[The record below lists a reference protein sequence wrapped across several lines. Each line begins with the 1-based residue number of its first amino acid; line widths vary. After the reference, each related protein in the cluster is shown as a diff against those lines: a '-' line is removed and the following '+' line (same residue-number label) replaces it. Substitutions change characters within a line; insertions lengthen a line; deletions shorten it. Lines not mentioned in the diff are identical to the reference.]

1 MKINESSAKINT
13 VIFYVLS
20 APEYNV
26 QNEPHIP
33 QTDPSE
39 SETKSK

>member
-1 MKINESSAKINT
+1 MKINELLAKIVT

-20 APEYNV
+20 APEYYV

-33 QTDPSE
+33 QTHASE
-39 SETKSK
+39 LFMSF